1 MIGIELLDADLPARI
16 VSQARDVLQRFGV
29 EIHDREALEILSDHG
44 AHIDGR
50 RACLPPD
57 LVERALITT
66 PASVP
71 LFDVFGRHTHDI
83 GADRVYFAPGS
94 SAIHV
99 LDDATGQL
107 RRPTTADYVRYV
119 KVVSGLNHLAAQST
133 AFVPADVDARI
144 ADSYRLY
151 LSLLHGDKPVI
162 TGTFGGEGFAVMHD
176 LLTAVRGT
184 RAALSER
191 PLAIFSCCPTS
202 PLEWTGDACRTLID
216 CARAGI
222 PVEVVPMPLAGFT
235 APVTLAAT
243 LVQHAA
249 EALSGVVVHQLA
261 APGAP
266 LLFGGS
272 SAIFDVRYETTP
284 MGALE
289 TMMLACGAAQ
299 VGRHLG
305 LPTQGYIALSDA
317 KTLDAQAGAET
328 AMGAALAALATIN
341 SVSGPGMLDFENG
354 FSLEKLVLDDEIC
367 GMALGLRAGIR
378 RHDDDGIVS
387 MTAEL
392 LREGHLL
399 IADHTRRHLRDEIAF
414 PSAVIDR
421 LSRARWLAEG
431 GRALS
436 QRAADTIAALEQQH
450 TTTPL
455 PHDVRHALNERMLA
469 EARAAGMDRLPDC
482 PPTLIPHG

>member
-16 VSQARDVLQRFGV
+16 VSQARDMLQRFGV
-29 EIHDREALEILSDHG
+29 EIHHREALGILSDHG
-44 AHIDGR
+44 ARIDAGR
-50 RACLPPD
+50 AYLPPTLID
-57 LVERALITT
+57 RVLITA
-66 PASVP
+66 PSSVR
-71 LFDVFGRHTHDI
+71 LFDVSGRPTHDI
-83 GADRVYFAPGS
+83 GANRVYFAPGS
-94 SAIHV
+94 SAIHF
-99 LDDATGQL
+99 LDESTGEL
-107 RRPTTADYVRYV
+107 RPPTTADYLRYV
-119 KVVSGLNHLAAQST
+119 KVVGGLEYLAAQST
-133 AFVPADVDARI
+133 AFIPADVDARI

-151 LSLLHGDKPVI
+151 LSLLYGEKPVV
-162 TGTFGGEGFAVMHD
+162 TGTFSGNGFAVMHD

-184 RAALSER
+184 RAALRER

-202 PLEWTGDACRTLID
+202 PLKWTEDACGTLID

-222 PVEVVPMPLAGFT
+222 PVEIVPMPLAGFT

-249 EALSGVVVHQLA
+249 EALSGVAVHQLA

-289 TMMLACGAAQ
+289 TMMLACAAAQ

-317 KTLDAQAGAET
+317 KRVDAQAGAET
-328 AMGAALAALATIN
+328 AMGATLAALAGIN

-354 FSLEKLVLDDEIC
+354 FSLEKLVFDDQIC
-367 GMALGLRAGIR
+367 GMALRLRAGIC
-378 RHDDDGIVS
+378 RHDDDRILSV
-387 MTAEL
+387 TEEL

-399 IADHTRRHLRDEIAF
+399 IAGHTRRHLRDEIVF

-421 LSRARWLAEG
+421 ASRARWLSEG
-431 GRALS
+431 GTALG
-436 QRAADTIAALEQQH
+436 QRAAGAIAALEGRH
-450 TTTPL
+450 PPSPL
-455 PHDVRHALNERMLA
+455 PGDVRQALNERMRA
-469 EARAAGMDRLPDC
+469 EALAAGMDRLPANACD
-482 PPTLIPHG
+482 T